1 MVFLCGS
8 KQKPKCGSIKKPIYE
23 QFYLRH
29 INAQRQIELLD
40 NQKTYRISFLLLL
53 AALVI
58 CFGLNISLGSVSIP
72 FSETINALVG
82 STVENQS
89 WEYIIWN
96 YRIPKAFTAI
106 LVGSGLALSGLLMQT
121 LFRNPL
127 AGPFVLGISSG
138 ASLGAAL
145 LIMGSSLFSGFMA
158 FGFVNDISLAVA
170 SSIGSFLVL
179 LAVMAVAAKVKD
191 TMALLIIG
199 LMFGS
204 ITAAIVSVL
213 SYFTDAERLQQ
224 FIYWSFGSVGNLSW
238 VQLSLLLA
246 IILIGVLLSILSLK
260 ALNAFLLGENYARSL
275 GVDLKKSRYHII
287 IATGLLA
294 GGVTAFAGPIAFIGL
309 AVPHLTRQIFSTTDH
324 KILLPAVLIYG
335 AILMLLCDTVAQLP
349 NSASVLP
356 INAITSILGAPVVI
370 WLLVRKRRMVF

>member
-1 MVFLCGS
+1 ME
-8 KQKPKCGSIKKPIYE
+8 K
-23 QFYLRH
+23 
-29 INAQRQIELLD
+29 RQ
-40 NQKTYRISFLLLL
+40 TYRLPFLLLL
-53 AALVI
+53 AALTL

-72 FSETINALVG
+72 FSDTINALFGG
-82 STVENQS
+82 SIENQS

-158 FGFVNDISLAVA
+158 FGLINDMFLAVA
-170 SSIGSFLVL
+170 SSVGSFLVL
-179 LAVMAVAAKVKD
+179 LAVMVVAAKVKD

-213 SYFTDAERLQQ
+213 SYFTNAEKLQQ

-238 VQLSLLLA
+238 AQLSILLG
-246 IILIGVLLSILSLK
+246 IIVIGILLSIFSIK

-275 GVDLKKSRYHII
+275 GVDLKKSRYLII
-287 IATGLLA
+287 VATGLLA
-294 GGVTAFAGPIAFIGL
+294 GGVTAFAGPIAFVGL

-324 KILLPAVLIYG
+324 KILMPAVLIYG
-335 AILMLLCDTVAQLP
+335 AIIMLLCDTVAQMP